1 MKAAPILFVALR
13 NLLGRRASGGRDLAR
28 KSLRGAVLSVAASV
42 VPLVVVLVVT
52 DGMISG
58 ITDRYVELGTM
69 HAQVVPRYGAAHTA
83 VDEAADTV
91 RALPEVRGA
100 WPEIQ
105 AVGVAFASGTRSG
118 CAIRAVDPLFFE
130 DPGTKRF
137 LGILEGDAKLGGP
150 LDAVVGSVLAGE
162 LGVGVG
168 DTVNLATVRRGDSG
182 FLPRVSVFR
191 VRAVVSAG
199 YRELDA
205 RWIFIPLVTGRRV
218 LSPETSRSVIGVKF
232 ADADLGLD
240 EGVEAVHGALSGG
253 WTTYGWPELE
263 RNLYESFRTT
273 RAILLLIVGLV
284 VAVAAANVSSALVT
298 LVTER
303 SSEIAVLK
311 SLGASNRD
319 VARVFVAGGV
329 LAGGL
334 GAALGL
340 ALGLAAAVN
349 VNELLRAIELAL
361 GFLKDLALPGS
372 APVTLLNP
380 DYYLER
386 IPVVVDPFALTAIL
400 AAALALSYVASLLP
414 AAKAARLSPLEIL
427 RKH

>member
-1 MKAAPILFVALR
+1 MKTAPMLFVAMR
-13 NLLGRRASGGRDLAR
+13 NLFGRRASGGRDLAR

-69 HAQVVPRYGAAHTA
+69 HAQVVPRYGATHSAL
-83 VDEAADTV
+83 DEAA
-91 RALPEVRGA
+91 AAIESLEGVRGA

-105 AVGVAFASGTRSG
+105 AVGVAFASGSRSG
-118 CAIRAVDPLFFE
+118 CAIRAVDPGFL
-130 DPGTKRF
+130 DDRGT
-137 LGILEGDAKLGGP
+137 GEYLEVLAGEAKLAGP
-150 LDAVVGSVLAGE
+150 LDAVVGSVLASE
-162 LGVGVG
+162 LGLEVG
-168 DTVNLATVRRGDSG
+168 DTINLATVRGSANG
-182 FLPRVSVFR
+182 FIPRVSIFR
-191 VRAVVSAG
+191 IRAIVSAG

-205 RWIFIPLVTGRRV
+205 RWIFIPLAAGRRV
-218 LSPETSRSVIGVKF
+218 LSPESSRSIIGVKF
-232 ADADLGLD
+232 SSPDGDLGAK
-240 EGVEAVHGALSGG
+240 VEAVREVLSGS
-253 WTTYGWPELE
+253 WSAYAWPELE

-311 SLGASNRD
+311 SVGASNRD
-319 VARVFVAGGV
+319 VSRIFVAGGV

-334 GAALGL
+334 GATMGL
-340 ALGLAAAVN
+340 AVGLAVAVN
-349 VNELLRAIELAL
+349 VNALLRGIEALL
-361 GFLKDLALPGS
+361 GFLKNLALPGS
-372 APVTLLNP
+372 ERVTLLNP

-386 IPVVVDPFALTAIL
+386 IPIVVDPTALTAIL

>member
-1 MKAAPILFVALR
+1 MKTAPTLFIALR
-13 NLLGRRASGGRDLAR
+13 NLLGRRAAGGRDLAR
-28 KSLRGAVLSVAASV
+28 RSLRGAILSVAASV

-69 HAQVVPRYGAAHTA
+69 HAQVVPRYGATHPAI
-83 VDEAADTV
+83 DEATSTI
-91 RALPEVRGA
+91 RSLEIVRGA

-130 DPGTKRF
+130 DPGTKTY
-137 LGILEGDAKLGGP
+137 LELLEGEAKLVGP
-150 LDAVVGSVLAGE
+150 LDAIVGSVLAGE

-168 DTVNLATVRRGDSG
+168 DTVNLATVRRGESG

-205 RWIFIPLVTGRRV
+205 RWIFIPLVAGRRI

-232 ADADLGLD
+232 TDPDRSLD
-240 EGVEAVHGALSGG
+240 QGVEAVLGALSGG
-253 WTTYGWPELE
+253 WAVYAWPELE

-273 RAILLLIVGLV
+273 RSILLLIVGLV

-319 VARVFVAGGV
+319 VARIFVAGGV

-334 GAALGL
+334 GASLGL

-349 VNELLRAIELAL
+349 VNELLHAIELAL
-361 GFLKDLALPGS
+361 GFLRNLALPGS

-386 IPVVVDPFALTAIL
+386 IPVVVDPYALTAIL
-400 AAALALSYVASLLP
+400 SAALALSYAASLLP
-414 AAKAARLSPLEIL
+414 ASKASRLSPLEIL